1 MVKDNITVIETNIDD
16 LLPLSYESL
25 FEKLLKKGALDVCI
39 IPVQMKKTRPGVLL
53 TVLSKN
59 ELVEKIISVI
69 FKETSTFGIR
79 YYQVT
84 RYKLKR
90 KIKSVKTRYGTI
102 RVKIGYLGNK
112 VNTISPEYEDC
123 KRLAD
128 KFKISLRRVYEE
140 AKFVCAGR

>member
-1 MVKDNITVIETNIDD
+1 MNMIKDKITVIETNIDD

-39 IPVQMKKTRPGVLL
+39 TPVQMKKTRPGVLL

-79 YYQVT
+79 YHQVT
-84 RYKLKR
+84 RYKLK
-90 KIKSVKTRYGTI
+90 
-102 RVKIGYLGNK
+102 
-112 VNTISPEYEDC
+112 
-123 KRLAD
+123 KR
-128 KFKISLRRVYEE
+128 
-140 AKFVCAGR
+140 